1 MQLGLGLLES
11 LGLHR
16 SLLLEVGLFRTQL
29 GVELL
34 QRLRPL
40 GEFDR
45 FVRGLF
51 PKGAFARLDLEESL
65 FGLLRSAFGAR
76 LHLRRGPPRFLGGL
90 LAALE
95 VLVASSDPVDVGPDL
110 FFLFFDV
117 DFARL
122 NPHYPIGPR
131 GTRRSGV
138 LLERVSLVLEQRLL
152 GLQGRLPGP
161 SLLGRLRLL
170 APQSNRLF
178 LEFFGAAR
186 AIGLSGI
193 EVDPDL
199 VGLRCLDFEGL
210 LPTRQFRETPGVF
223 VRLGA
228 DGLFLLSEGL
238 FAGLELDL
246 PGQDGLTP
254 FAVRGIESFLLLSQA
269 KLTLADRLGLTVQ
282 VVPTS
287 ARCLVVLVLALLEF
301 SSIGLERPARFLEDH
316 AVLVDRDLA
325 AGQLLLAPVE
335 RLGSRRQF
343 VLASFQI
350 GFLLVRQI
358 RPLREA

>member
-1 MQLGLGLLES
+1 MEFGLGLLEP
-11 LGLHR
+11 LGPR
-16 SLLLEVGLFRTQL
+16 RPVLLEVGLFRVHIGL
-29 GVELL
+29 ELL
-34 QRLRPL
+34 QRLCPL
-40 GEFDR
+40 AEFDR

-65 FGLLRSAFGAR
+65 FGLFRRAFGAR
-76 LHLRRGPPRFLGGL
+76 LHLRRGPPGL
-90 LAALE
+90 LDDLLTTLE

-122 NPHYPIGPR
+122 DPHYPISPR
-131 GTRRSGV
+131 GTRRSGL

-170 APQSNRLF
+170 APQSSPLF
-178 LEFFGAAR
+178 LEFFGAIR
-186 AIGLSGI
+186 EIGLPGF
-193 EVDPDL
+193 EVAPDL
-199 VGLRCLDFEGL
+199 VGLRCFDFEGL
-210 LPTRQFRETPGVF
+210 LPTGQFRETPRVF

-254 FAVRGIESFLLLSQA
+254 FAVRGIESVLLLSQA
-269 KLTLADRLGLTVQ
+269 KLTLADILGLTVQ

-301 SSIGLERPARFLEDH
+301 
-316 AVLVDRDLA
+316 
-325 AGQLLLAPVE
+325 
-335 RLGSRRQF
+335 
-343 VLASFQI
+343 
-350 GFLLVRQI
+350 
-358 RPLREA
+358 

>member
-117 DFARL
+117 DFARQSRAL
-122 NPHYPIGPR
+122 KR
-131 GTRRSGV
+131 
-138 LLERVSLVLEQRLL
+138 LVF
-152 GLQGRLPGP
+152 
-161 SLLGRLRLL
+161 SS
-170 APQSNRLF
+170 AW
-178 LEFFGAAR
+178 
-186 AIGLSGI
+186 
-193 EVDPDL
+193 
-199 VGLRCLDFEGL
+199 
-210 LPTRQFRETPGVF
+210 
-223 VRLGA
+223 VRLA
-228 DGLFLLSEGL
+228 S
-238 FAGLELDL
+238 
-246 PGQDGLTP
+246 
-254 FAVRGIESFLLLSQA
+254 SFSWRDCSRA
-269 KLTLADRLGLTVQ
+269 
-282 VVPTS
+282 S
-287 ARCLVVLVLALLEF
+287 
-301 SSIGLERPARFLEDH
+301 SSISRARI
-316 AVLVDRDLA
+316 A
-325 AGQLLLAPVE
+325 
-335 RLGSRRQF
+335 
-343 VLASFQI
+343 
-350 GFLLVRQI
+350 
-358 RPLREA
+358 

>member
-51 PKGAFARLDLEESL
+51 PKGAFSRLDLEESL

-122 NPHYPIGPR
+122 DPHYPIGPR

-138 LLERVSLVLEQRLL
+138 LLERVSLALEQRLL
-152 GLQGRLPGP
+152 GLQRRLPGP

-170 APQSNRLF
+170 APQSSPLF
-178 LEFFGAAR
+178 LEFFGAIR
-186 AIGLSGI
+186 EIGLPGF
-193 EVDPDL
+193 EVAPDL
-199 VGLRCLDFEGL
+199 VGLRCFDFEGL
-210 LPTRQFRETPGVF
+210 LPTGQFAKAPGVF

-228 DGLFLLSEGL
+228 VGFFVLLEGL

-246 PGQDGLTP
+246 PGQDSLTP
-254 FAVRGIESFLLLSQA
+254 LAVRSIEIFLLLGQA

-282 VVPTS
+282 VVSTS
-287 ARCLVVLVLALLEF
+287 ARLFVVLVLALLEL
-301 SSIGLERPARFLEDH
+301 SPIGLERPARFLEDH
-316 AVLVDRDLA
+316 AVL
-325 AGQLLLAPVE
+325 LLRVSPAPPTCPSQGAPGFPEV
-335 RLGSRRQF
+335 RLLPSRGPCLGPEGSPRAR
-343 VLASFQI
+343 
-350 GFLLVRQI
+350 
-358 RPLREA
+358 

>member
-1 MQLGLGLLES
+1 MQFGLGLLES
-11 LGLHR
+11 LGLRR

-29 GVELL
+29 GLELL

-76 LHLRRGPPRFLGGL
+76 MHLGRGPPRFLGGL

-122 NPHYPIGPR
+122 DPHYPIGPR

-138 LLERVSLVLEQRLL
+138 LLERVSLALEQRLL
-152 GLQGRLPGP
+152 GLQRRLPGP

-170 APQSNRLF
+170 APQSSPLF
-178 LEFFGAAR
+178 LEFFGAIR
-186 AIGLSGI
+186 EIGLPGF
-193 EVDPDL
+193 EVAPDL
-199 VGLRCLDFEGL
+199 VGLRCFDFEGL
-210 LPTRQFRETPGVF
+210 LPTGQFAKAPGVF

-228 DGLFLLSEGL
+228 VGVWVL
-238 FAGLELDL
+238 
-246 PGQDGLTP
+246 
-254 FAVRGIESFLLLSQA
+254 
-269 KLTLADRLGLTVQ
+269 
-282 VVPTS
+282 VVSSS
-287 ARCLVVLVLALLEF
+287 ARAFRSASFWFATFARSARRDSSGTMRASRAARSFDRRSIATSVSSTALTRL
-301 SSIGLERPARFLEDH
+301 SM
-316 AVLVDRDLA
+316 
-325 AGQLLLAPVE
+325 E
-335 RLGSRRQF
+335 RLNSSSSLWSASNFSRAFERF
-343 VLASFQI
+343 S
-350 GFLLVRQI
+350 
-358 RPLREA
+358 